1 MSVEGA
7 LDIVSTYLMM
17 NVMIVCVVGSD
28 HLERVEGYTIT
39 TVVVD
44 SLEGGECEEEH
55 GLASRHEC
63 ARLSDNRPDGI
74 EDEAFNGMVVERAER
89 VRNV

>member
-1 MSVEGA
+1 
-7 LDIVSTYLMM
+7 MM

-28 HLERVEGYTIT
+28 HLERVERYAVT

-44 SLEGGECEEEH
+44 SLEGGECKEEH

-63 ARLSDNRPDGI
+63 ARLSYNRSDGV
-74 EDEAFNGMVVERAER
+74 EDEALNGMVVERTER